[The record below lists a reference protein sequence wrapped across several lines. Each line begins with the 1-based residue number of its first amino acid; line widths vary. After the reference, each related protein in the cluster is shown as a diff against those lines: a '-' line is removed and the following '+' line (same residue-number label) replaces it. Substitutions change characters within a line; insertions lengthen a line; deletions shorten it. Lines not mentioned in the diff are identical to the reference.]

1 MTIAEVLE
9 KIKAFHPPID
19 ESRTRDTVKCGDV
32 TQECT
37 GVATTCYASYDVIC
51 RAIEKG
57 CNLIITHEPTFYSD
71 DEDSEGRLD
80 NNETYLAKKK
90 LIDDNGIVIWRD
102 HDHIHGGGPGSS
114 NRDYIFYGIMKVLG
128 WDEYLVSSERKPL
141 LYKVPK
147 TTVRGLTHELMEK
160 IGLNGAR
167 IIGDPDAPVETVF
180 ICEHI
185 TANPFRGKRTQLE
198 ELEEYKPDAI
208 IPLETI
214 DWTIAEY
221 VIDSCA
227 LGNKKAI
234 ISMGHFNFEEPGM
247 KYMAEGWLP
256 EVLENKVPCHF
267 VPSADNYNYI
277 V

>member
-1 MTIAEVLE
+1 MKISEILD

-19 ESRTRDTVKCGDV
+19 ESHTRDTVKCGDIS
-32 TQECT
+32 QECT
-37 GVATTCYASYDVIC
+37 GVATTCYASYDVIK

-71 DEDSEGRLD
+71 DEDEDGILD
-80 NNETYLAKKK
+80 GNETYLAKKK
-90 LIDDNGIVIWRD
+90 LIDDHGIVIWRD
-102 HDHIHGGGPGSS
+102 HDHIHGGGPNSDA
-114 NRDYIFYGIMKVLG
+114 RDYIFYGIMKTLG
-128 WDEYLVSSERKPL
+128 WEDYLVSSERKPL
-141 LYKVPK
+141 LYKVPR
-147 TTVRGLTHELMEK
+147 TTVRDLTHELMEK
-160 IGLNGAR
+160 IGLTGAR

-185 TANPFRGKRTQLE
+185 SARTFPGRKSQLAQLE
-198 ELEEYKPDAI
+198 ENDADAI
-208 IPLETI
+208 IPLETL

-221 VIDSCA
+221 VLDSCA
-227 LGNKKAI
+227 IGRTKAI

-256 EVLENKVPCHF
+256 EVLDHQVPCHF

-277 V
+277 F